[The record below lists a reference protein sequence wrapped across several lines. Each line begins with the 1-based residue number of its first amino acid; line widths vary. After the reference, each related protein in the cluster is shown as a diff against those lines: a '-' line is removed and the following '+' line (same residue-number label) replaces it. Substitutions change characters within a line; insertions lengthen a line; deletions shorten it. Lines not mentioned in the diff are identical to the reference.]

1 MISKVI
7 HTILA
12 PGAYTDPISGMN
24 LGSVYDINNPMMRGN
39 NSFDWDMD
47 LGKYV
52 THELTEEQLDVWDN
66 AVKPRTTILDYRNAD
81 ADDYTPSV
89 EPVGPMPSNNLQ
101 GYHHVVAAD
110 VQRGDLFNH
119 PYRPMHFFPVNTRIE
134 GDGQNGHFVRLEY
147 IDVYDF
153 DQPVEW
159 VKKAGHGNTDPNW
172 IVVQGYDFTPSE
184 GIASVVLY
192 PDEWI
197 LIKDRPMSMG
207 KITRSEGV
215 PTGGEENRYRSTLT
229 TF

>member
-52 THELTEEQLDVWDN
+52 THELTEQQLDVWDE
-66 AVKPRTTILDYRNAD
+66 AVKPSTAISGYRNTD

-101 GYHHVVAAD
+101 IPPRRCG
-110 VQRGDLFNH
+110 G
-119 PYRPMHFFPVNTRIE
+119 
-134 GDGQNGHFVRLEY
+134 
-147 IDVYDF
+147 
-153 DQPVEW
+153 
-159 VKKAGHGNTDPNW
+159 
-172 IVVQGYDFTPSE
+172 PST
-184 GIASVVLY
+184 I
-192 PDEWI
+192 
-197 LIKDRPMSMG
+197 
-207 KITRSEGV
+207 
-215 PTGGEENRYRSTLT
+215 PTAPCIFSP
-229 TF
+229 